1 METSR
6 HKFTTSKPGGDNEK
20 MKSAQHQSI
29 TIQGPVLRFR
39 YPERSRGVSREHQWA
54 THKPMIKKLYVD
66 EGRTLHDVMEIM
78 KKDFGFD
85 VS

>member
-1 METSR
+1 M
-6 HKFTTSKPGGDNEK
+6 
-20 MKSAQHQSI
+20 MASAQHQSV
-29 TIQGPVLRFR
+29 TIQGPVMRLR
-39 YPERSRGVSREHQWA
+39 YPERSRGFSREHQWA

-78 KKDFGFD
+78 KRDFGFD